1 MRGARVAPSAH
12 ETADPAD
19 APEPECRTPES
30 RVPRPS
36 ALGSVELAPCGAP
49 PLTVCVCVSVRLRVS
64 DVCRRLLVVS
74 TERCEPPAWPPEELS
89 KKATSLHVLSSSIT
103 ETSRHVLGGDVARSG
118 ETRDVPTSRVTT
130 SHDGVMM
137 PRLDRAPTFV
147 LAALGPTCD

>member
-1 MRGARVAPSAH
+1 M
-12 ETADPAD
+12 
-19 APEPECRTPES
+19 
-30 RVPRPS
+30 PRPS

-64 DVCRRLLVVS
+64 DVCRRPVVS
-74 TERCEPPAWPPEELS
+74 SEQALKGVSHLDPPAWPPEELS

-130 SHDGVMM
+130 SHDGVMN
-137 PRLDRAPTFV
+137 
-147 LAALGPTCD
+147 

>member
-1 MRGARVAPSAH
+1 MPDSRVASAETVGTRQRGACAVR
-12 ETADPAD
+12 
-19 APEPECRTPES
+19 C
-30 RVPRPS
+30 
-36 ALGSVELAPCGAP
+36 AP
-49 PLTVCVCVSVRLRVS
+49 PDRLCVCLGPSPRLGRLSSTARRV
-64 DVCRRLLVVS
+64 VVS